1 MLISTLDLVP
11 STLDTRQLPRLSCES
26 CKQEGW
32 SAGVPGNWFPVPDL
46 SDTRVS
52 SRGYIPSISD
62 QIDRLFPSVQVK
74 RLFVSGKLTSSNSN
88 ELQKVGKDF
97 MVDESACKSFVQH
110 QEVLALKAQKRAFTS
125 GRRHRICKT
134 INIKTQN
141 NEQGKTMPYFTIKKT
156 IH

>member
-1 MLISTLDLVP
+1 
-11 STLDTRQLPRLSCES
+11 
-26 CKQEGW
+26 
-32 SAGVPGNWFPVPDL
+32 
-46 SDTRVS
+46 
-52 SRGYIPSISD
+52 
-62 QIDRLFPSVQVK
+62 
-74 RLFVSGKLTSSNSN
+74 
-88 ELQKVGKDF
+88 VGKDF